1 MTSKAIRSATGSL
14 ESRAGRSPSNSPV
27 LRQLRLF
34 GPARVPAN
42 RIPQRAKDAV
52 IAMSGICG
60 RSFTGSS
67 ASAALSAS
75 LASRLKTRLDTVGS
89 MEYRQTWKEKVTPSG
104 RLYLAHTAR
113 ARRTSDKD
121 CSGEVSGWPT
131 PTKSDTTGGKQPSG
145 GTRTTPSKLKQMPTV
160 LTGWPSPTRQDSV
173 RMPSMNFTTP
183 NITLNHAATLTG
195 WATPAA
201 RDFKSEAASETYNH
215 ERDAHPRGKPLSYEA
230 LGATTAS
237 SPAATAKRGASVL
250 NAAMSRWLQ
259 GFPASWDTASP
270 SYAEWQ
276 SVQQELTES
285 AG

>member
-60 RSFTGSS
+60 RSFTDSS

-160 LTGWPSPTRQDSV
+160 LTGWPSPT
-173 RMPSMNFTTP
+173 
-183 NITLNHAATLTG
+183 
-195 WATPAA
+195 A
-201 RDFKSEAASETYNH
+201 RDYKSETASDTYNQQRNSH
-215 ERDAHPRGKPLSYEA
+215 ARGKPLSYEA

-259 GFPASWDTASP
+259 GFPAAWDEASP
-270 SYAEWQ
+270 NCDEWR
-276 SVQQELTES
+276 SVQQELTGS
-285 AG
+285 GG